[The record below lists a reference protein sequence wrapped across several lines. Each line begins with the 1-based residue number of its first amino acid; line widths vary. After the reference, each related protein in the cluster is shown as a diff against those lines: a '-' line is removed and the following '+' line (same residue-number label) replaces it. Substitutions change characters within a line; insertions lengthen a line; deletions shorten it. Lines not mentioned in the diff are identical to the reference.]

1 MNVDLIFKVAAVGIV
16 VAVLNLILTNAKQ
29 SEQALMVTLAGL
41 VAVLLLI
48 VQQIFDLFSTIKNLF
63 GF

>member
-1 MNVDLIFKVAAVGIV
+1 MNIDLIFKVAAVGIV
-16 VAVLNLILTNAKQ
+16 VAVLNLILSNAKQ